1 MSRTPHSHNQRCVHM
16 EKYCILL
23 HYISWNCRWKKIP
36 IPFSEVI
43 VFAQLCSVFVF
54 LVGVKRFWQLFLALW
69 RPNLWLSLQKSYV
82 VLRSKGKAA
91 PASVLPLASGVVC
104 SKSYSSLDKMCLKC
118 QFLWRAK
125 NVHRL
130 DLLLAQHLPTF
141 WCGCGIFF

>member
-1 MSRTPHSHNQRCVHM
+1 MCTWKSTVF
-16 EKYCILL
+16 YCTTFPGTAGG
-23 HYISWNCRWKKIP
+23 KKIP
-36 IPFSEVI
+36 IPFSKVI

-118 QFLWRAK
+118 QFLWHAK

-141 WCGCGIFF
+141 WCGCGVFSSF